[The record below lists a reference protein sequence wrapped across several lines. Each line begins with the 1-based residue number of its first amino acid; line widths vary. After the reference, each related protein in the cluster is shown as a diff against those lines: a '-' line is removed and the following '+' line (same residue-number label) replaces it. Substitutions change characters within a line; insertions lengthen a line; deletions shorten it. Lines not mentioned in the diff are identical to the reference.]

1 MPVFEYRAVQLDG
14 RISEGTLEAGGRQD
28 AFRQIESL
36 GLRPITLREHGNGKA
51 NGKTSGKAIGRSSG
65 KLISRPAPRPASAA
79 KPARTSA
86 QPESSPAALK
96 LPSAG
101 GNKITPRILENFTR
115 LLSSLLAAGVPLS
128 RALVILQKE
137 ASNPAA
143 QARWKE
149 IHDLVVDGMSLA
161 DAMARFP
168 QTFPRVYVAMVEAG
182 ETGGFLDVVLG
193 QIADFQA
200 REKEMRS
207 KVMTAL
213 LYPVILLILAL
224 GVLIFLLVFFIPRF
238 QSIFQGFGA
247 SLPTLTQIIVSTS
260 EMLRSYG
267 LIVAAVLVTA
277 IFLVRSWLVSEQ
289 GRRVWEGFILQVPV
303 IGPLVA
309 QFAMA
314 RFCRMLGTLLGAG
327 VPLINALNVARRSI
341 GNQVLVDAVSN
352 SIDRVKEGKQ
362 LGPSLADCRTLFAGS
377 VLEMISV
384 AEESG
389 KLDQELV
396 RIANVTE
403 NDLDRQLKA
412 TVALA
417 EPLMLFCIAAFIG
430 TIFIGMVIPI
440 FSLQDHIK

>member
-1 MPVFEYRAVQLDG
+1 MGLFRYRAIQPDG
-14 RISEGTLEAGGRQD
+14 TIAEGNLEAGGRQD
-28 AFRQIESL
+28 AFRQMEGR
-36 GLRPITLREHGNGKA
+36 GLRPISLAEHQNGKA
-51 NGKTSGKAIGRSSG
+51 HSASNGKR
-65 KLISRPAPRPASAA
+65 RPDEE
-79 KPARTSA
+79 KP
-86 QPESSPAALK
+86 ALK
-96 LPSAG
+96 LSLGSGA
-101 GNKITPRILENFTR
+101 KISGRVLENFTR

-128 RALVILQKE
+128 RALVILQRE
-137 ASNPAA
+137 AANPAA
-143 QARWKE
+143 RTRWKA
-149 IHDLVVDGMSLA
+149 IHDLVVDGVSLA

-168 QTFPRVYVAMVEAG
+168 DTFPRVYVAMVEAG
-182 ETGGFLDVVLG
+182 ETGGFLDLVLA

-213 LYPVILLILAL
+213 LYPVILLVLAL
-224 GVLIFLLVFFIPRF
+224 GVLVFLLVFFIPRF
-238 QSIFQGFGA
+238 QSIFSGFGA
-247 SLPTLTQIIVSTS
+247 SLPALTQVIVSTS
-260 EMLRSYG
+260 EFMRAYG
-267 LIVAAVLVTA
+267 LIAALVIGVTLF
-277 IFLVRSWLVSEQ
+277 FLRTWLVSER
-289 GRRVWEGFILQVPV
+289 GRRAWEGFILRVPA

-314 RFCRMLGTLLGAG
+314 RFSRMLGTLLGAG
-327 VPLINALNVARRSI
+327 VPLINGLNVARRSI
-341 GNQVLVDAVSN
+341 GNQVLVDAVTH

-362 LGPSLADCRTLFAGS
+362 LGPSLADCRSLFPGS

-403 NDLDRQLKA
+403 GDLDRQLKA

-417 EPLMLFCIAAFIG
+417 EPLMLFFIAAFIG

-440 FSLQDHIK
+440 FTLQDYIK